1 MRRLQILFWL
11 LVNVFLFSSMIS
23 PGFGAESQEGPE
35 DRLILSKVALFKS
48 GVGYFELR
56 GKAQAGEGIPL
67 DFKREQMNDLL
78 KSLTVLN
85 LSGGGVSSIV
95 YDSTKTA
102 AQELSEYAF
111 EFKKG
116 DGLPQVLEQLQ
127 GSPIEITTGSSA
139 IKGTVVGVERR
150 MTLENDTQIPFFYL
164 SIIDENDQLRSFN
177 VEEIVGIRF
186 LDDRLNQDI
195 KRYLAILF
203 QKHRKDE
210 KTLIITT
217 TGEGLQD
224 LLVSYVA
231 EAPVWKATYR
241 IVIPEEDKGAKPF
254 LQGWAIVDNVSG
266 TDWKEVELC
275 LVSGLPISF
284 IQNMVDPQ
292 FIKRPVVQMVKE
304 APVAP
309 AVPEAGIHTD
319 RIMQMAPAPMAKA
332 EMRQMKSFAAGRE
345 METTPLEEVDLDKR
359 MRELRAGA
367 ATREVGEMFE
377 YRIDH
382 RVTIDRN
389 RSALVPIVAKEID
402 GEAVD
407 LYNESVRPGNPLA
420 AVRLKNSTGLTLEGG
435 PLTVLLGGSYAG
447 EALTQTLKPGEERY
461 ISYAVDLG
469 LHVHTKT
476 GSKTEE
482 VDRVII
488 NRGLLRMHRAV
499 IETKAY
505 TLDNKGPRLK
515 TVIIDHPYHA
525 DWKLL
530 NKEKPVEI
538 TDNYIRFEVKAAG
551 QETTSFT
558 VREMRDSWETIMVSN
573 LTPDHI
579 AAFASRNYL
588 SEKIRQQLE
597 KIVALKSDIAAIDQ
611 DLKALEKGR
620 DQIFKDQKRLREN
633 LQGLGQTTEE
643 KDLRSRYVKQFNQQ
657 ETHLEKERE
666 REKALERQRETK
678 QGDLNELI
686 ATLEQDLSLQE

>member
-1 MRRLQILFWL
+1 MRRLHILFWL
-11 LVNVFLFSSMIS
+11 VVGGFLFSLMVPTGAS
-23 PGFGAESQEGPE
+23 AESRKEPSDQ
-35 DRLILSKVALFKS
+35 LTLTKVALFKS

-56 GKAQAGEGIPL
+56 GKVQAAEGIPL

-85 LSGGGVSSIV
+85 LSGGGVGSIV

-102 AQELSEYAF
+102 AQELSDYAF
-111 EFKKG
+111 DFKKG

-127 GSPIEITTGSSA
+127 GSPIEMATGSSA

-150 MTLENDTQIPFFYL
+150 MTLENETQIPLFYL
-164 SIIDENDQLRSFN
+164 SMIDDNGQLRSFN
-177 VEEIVGIRF
+177 TEEIVGIRF
-186 LDDRLNQDI
+186 LDQRLNQEME
-195 KRYLAILF
+195 RYLAILF
-203 QKHRKDE
+203 RKHRKDE
-210 KTLIITT
+210 KTLLITP
-217 TGEGLQD
+217 TGEGIQD
-224 LLVSYVA
+224 LLVSYVT
-231 EAPVWKATYR
+231 EAAVWKATYR
-241 IVIPEEDKGAKPF
+241 IVIPDEDKGAKPF
-254 LQGWAIVDNVSG
+254 LQGWAIVDNVSRA
-266 TDWKEVELC
+266 DWKNVELC
-275 LVSGLPISF
+275 LVSGLPVSF
-284 IQNMVDPQ
+284 IQNLYDPQ
-292 FIKRPVVQMVKE
+292 FIKRPVVQMEKE

-309 AVPEAGIHTD
+309 AIPEAGMHTD
-319 RIMQMAPAPMAKA
+319 RIQMAPAPMAKA

-345 METTPLEEVDLDKR
+345 MEAGPREGVNLSER
-359 MRELRAGA
+359 MRDLKADT

-382 RVTIDRN
+382 PVTIERN

-435 PLTVLLGGSYAG
+435 PLTVLQGGSYAG
-447 EALTQTLKPGEERY
+447 EALTRTLKPGEERY
-461 ISYAVDLG
+461 IAYAVDLG

-476 GSKTEE
+476 GTKTEE
-482 VDRVII
+482 VDRVVI
-488 NRGLLRMHRAV
+488 NRGVLRMHRAI

-505 TLDNKGPRLK
+505 TLDNKSPRLK

-538 TDNYIRFEVKAAG
+538 TDNYLRFEVKAANL
-551 QETTSFT
+551 ETKTFT
-558 VREMRDSWETIMVSN
+558 VREMRDSWETIMVSS

-579 AAFASRNYL
+579 VLFADKKYL
-588 SEKIRQQLE
+588 NQKTRQQLE
-597 KIVALKSDIAAIDQ
+597 KIVSLKSDISAIDQ

-643 KDLRSRYVKQFNQQ
+643 KDLRSRYIKQLNQQ

-666 REKALERQRETK
+666 RQKALERQRETK
-678 QGDLNELI
+678 QKELNELI
-686 ATLEQDLSLQE
+686 STLEQDLAVQE